1 MPVLSAIQFLLRAL
15 EEEGVTHIFGVPGG
29 PLVPLYEALAERQK
43 IVPILAKHEEG
54 AAFMAEGYARVR
66 RGLGVC
72 CATSGPGATNAL
84 TGVAS
89 AYSDSIPVLFLS
101 GQVSTGAFGKGALQ
115 DSSGMHWN
123 LDIVDIYRSATKFS
137 AMLNNPQQ
145 TPHLVRRAVRT
156 ALTGRQGAV
165 HLNLPAD
172 VVKQPVATEDL
183 SISRY
188 RSYVTTAGDEEAIK
202 QVAYLLRGARQPAFF
217 VGHGVNLSGAWAPLQ
232 RIAESLQIPVA
243 TTLKGKSAFPEQHPL
258 SLGVFGMGGH
268 PFADEYLLSDEVDL
282 VIIVG
287 TSLGE
292 LQTYGWEPKLVANRT
307 VIQIDIDPLEIGKN
321 YPVDASVVGD
331 ANAVLTELAEIVCAA
346 DQPFPQRANPLL
358 ERVRALQERYYQAEQ
373 LQGDATVLK
382 PSALAAKMSEILP
395 DETLLFVDNGN
406 CFSWAGQY
414 YVARQ
419 PGTVFIAL
427 NVASMGYAVAAAVGG
442 KVAAPE
448 RPVVALVGDGAF
460 AMNGMEVH
468 TAVDAGIPVIW
479 IVLNNGGHGMVYNG
493 EKLLNGQS
501 FSTVFRQPL
510 DISTIARG
518 LGARAFKATT
528 LDEFADSLRQAL
540 EAQAPCVID
549 ALVDLEEVPRALQ
562 RRADTLKAFFGK
574 TEASGEGKP
583 GEKVAAR
590 MGAE

>member
-1 MPVLSAIQFLLRAL
+1 MPMVSALQFLLSAL

-29 PLVPLYEALAERQK
+29 PLVPLYEELDRHQG
-43 IVPILAKHEEG
+43 IIPILAKHEEG
-54 AAFMAEGYARVR
+54 AAFMADGYARVR

-89 AYSDSIPVLFLS
+89 AYSDSIPLLLLS
-101 GQVSTGAFGKGALQ
+101 GQVATSAFGKGGLQ

-137 AMLNNPQQ
+137 AMLNHPQQ
-145 TPHLVRRAVRT
+145 TPHLIRRALRT
-156 ALTGRQGAV
+156 ALTGRSGAV
-165 HLNLPAD
+165 HLSLPAD
-172 VVKQPVATEDL
+172 VVKEQVWIEDL
-183 SISRY
+183 STRHY
-188 RSYVTTAGDEEAIK
+188 RSQVTPAGNEQAIIQVTQLLQTA
-202 QVAYLLRGARQPAFF
+202 RRPALF
-217 VGHGVNLSGAWAPLQ
+217 VGHGVNLAGAWRPLQ
-232 RIAESLQIPVA
+232 TIAEILQAPVA

-268 PFADEYLLSDEVDL
+268 PFADEYLLSDEIDL
-282 VIIVG
+282 LMIIG

-321 YPVDASVVGD
+321 YPVDVSILGD
-331 ANAVLTELAEIVCAA
+331 ACDILTRLREVLSFNP
-346 DQPFPQRANPLL
+346 PFQRRDDLLL
-358 ERVRALQERYYQAEQ
+358 ERLRLQQVRYYRAEQ
-373 LQGDATVLK
+373 VQGDAAVLK
-382 PSALAAKMSEILP
+382 PSALVTKMNEIFP
-395 DETLLFVDNGN
+395 PETLLFVDNGN

-414 YVARQ
+414 YVSQQ
-419 PGTVFIAL
+419 PGSVFMAL
-427 NVASMGYAVAAAVGG
+427 NVASMGYAVAAAIGG
-442 KVAAPE
+442 KVAAPD

-493 EKLLNGQS
+493 EMLLCGRS
-501 FSTVFRQPL
+501 FSTVFRTPL

-518 LGARAFKATT
+518 LGARTFPVTT
-528 LDEFADSLRQAL
+528 LAEFTSSVQLAL
-540 EAQAPCVID
+540 DAQVPCVID
-549 ALVDLEEVPRALQ
+549 ALVDLEEIPRALQ
-562 RRADTLKAFFGK
+562 RRADTLKAFFGSP
-574 TEASGEGKP
+574 ESSGSAEMEWS
-583 GEKVAAR
+583 EKH
-590 MGAE
+590 E

>member
-1 MPVLSAIQFLLRAL
+1 MPTLSAIQFLLRAL

-29 PLVPLYEALAERQK
+29 PLVPLYEALAERQR
-43 IVPILAKHEEG
+43 IIPILAKHEEW

-66 RGLGVC
+66 RGLGVSF
-72 CATSGPGATNAL
+72 ATSGPGATNAL

-89 AYSDSIPVLFLS
+89 AYSDSIPLLFLS
-101 GQVSTGAFGKGALQ
+101 GQVSTSAFGKGALQ

-137 AMLNNPQQ
+137 AMLNSPQQ
-145 TPHLVRRAVRT
+145 APHLVRRAVRT

-172 VVKQPVATEDL
+172 VVKQPVSTDDL
-183 SISRY
+183 SITRY
-188 RSYVTTAGDEEAIK
+188 RSHVTAAGDEEAIK
-202 QVAYLLRGARQPAFF
+202 QVALLLRGARRPAFF
-217 VGHGVNLSGAWAPLQ
+217 VGHGVNLAGGWAPLQ
-232 RIAESLQIPVA
+232 RIAEALQVPVA

-282 VIIVG
+282 LVIIG

-307 VIQIDIDPLEIGKN
+307 VVQIDIDPLEIGKN

-331 ANAVLTELAEIVCAA
+331 AHAILTDLAKILSSS
-346 DQPFPQRANPLL
+346 DQSFQQRDNPLL
-358 ERVRALQERYYQAEQ
+358 ERVRARHVRYYQAEQ
-373 LQGDATVLK
+373 LQGDAAVLK
-382 PSALAAKMSEILP
+382 SSALATKMSEILP
-395 DETLLFVDNGN
+395 PETLLFVDNGN
-406 CFSWAGQY
+406 CFSWTGQY

-419 PGTVFIAL
+419 PGSVFIAL
-427 NVASMGYAVAAAVGG
+427 NVASMGYAIAAAIGG
-442 KVAAPE
+442 KVAAPD

-468 TAVDAGIPVIW
+468 SAVDAGIPVIW

-493 EKLLNGQS
+493 ETLLSGRS
-501 FSTVFRQPL
+501 LSTTVFRKPL

-518 LGARAFKATT
+518 LGARTFKATT
-528 LDEFADSLRQAL
+528 LDEFASSLHQAL
-540 EAQAPCVID
+540 DAREPCVID
-549 ALVDLEEVPRALQ
+549 ALVDLEEIPRALQ
-562 RRADTLKAFFGK
+562 RRADTLKAFFGQ
-574 TEASGEGKP
+574 EEGK
-583 GEKVAAR
+583 VAVEA
-590 MGAE
+590 GAKQ

>member
-1 MPVLSAIQFLLRAL
+1 MPRLSAIQFLLHAL

-29 PLVPLYEALAERQK
+29 PLVPLYEALDEQHA
-43 IVPILAKHEEG
+43 ITPILAKHEEG

-89 AYSDSIPVLFLS
+89 AYSDSIPLLLLS
-101 GQVSTGAFGKGALQ
+101 GQVSTSAFGKGGLQ

-137 AMLNNPQQ
+137 AMLNSPQQ
-145 TPHLVRRAVRT
+145 APHLVRRALRT

-172 VVKQPVATEDL
+172 VVKQPVWIEDL
-183 SISRY
+183 SINKY
-188 RSYVTTAGDEEAIK
+188 RSHVTPVGDEQAIN
-202 QVAYLLRGARQPAFF
+202 QVARLLQKARQPAFF
-217 VGHGVNLSGAWAPLQ
+217 VGHGVNMSGAWKPLQ
-232 RIAESLQIPVA
+232 HIAEAVHAPVA

-282 VIIVG
+282 LVIIG

-321 YPVDASVVGD
+321 YPVDVSIVGD
-331 ANAVLTELAEIVCAA
+331 AHKILTSLEEALRSALASNSASERR
-346 DQPFPQRANPLL
+346 DNPLL
-358 ERVRALQERYYQAEQ
+358 ERIRTRHVRYYQAEQ
-373 LQGDATVLK
+373 LQGAVPILK
-382 PSALAAKMSEILP
+382 PSALVTKMNEILP
-395 DETLLFVDNGN
+395 PETLLFVDNGN

-419 PGTVFIAL
+419 PGTVFMAL
-427 NVASMGYAVAAAVGG
+427 NVASMGYAVAAAIGG
-442 KVAAPE
+442 KVAAPD

-468 TAVDAGIPVIW
+468 AAVDAGIPVIW

-493 EKLLNGQS
+493 EILLRGRS
-501 FSTVFRQPL
+501 SSTVFHTPL

-528 LDEFADSLRQAL
+528 LAEFTASLQLAL
-540 EAQAPCVID
+540 DAQEPCVID
-549 ALVDLEEVPRALQ
+549 ALVDLEEIPRALQ
-562 RRADTLKAFFGK
+562 RRADTLKEFFGQAEK
-574 TEASGEGKP
+574 DTEVE
-583 GEKVAAR
+583 VR
-590 MGAE
+590 VH